1 MSVITRFAPSPTGYL
16 HIGSAR
22 TALFNY
28 LFAKHMGGKFLLRI
42 EDTDRARSTQSAV
55 DAILEGME
63 WLGLKHDGEVIFQ
76 FARQPRHAEVAKQLL
91 EQGGAYYCYTTQAE
105 LDEFR
110 AQNPNAK
117 FRSPWRNDGTP
128 PAGVP
133 PVIRLKAP
141 LEGAIKV
148 RDHVRGEVSVDA
160 KELDD
165 MVLLRADGTPTYMLA
180 VVIDDHDMNVTHVI
194 RGDDHFTNTFR
205 QVLLYQA
212 LGWNIPEF
220 AHIPLIHGA
229 DGAKLSKRHGAL
241 GVDAYRDMGYLP
253 EALRN
258 YLLRLGWSHGD
269 DEIISDTQA
278 IEWFSLEGLGNS
290 PSRLDFDKLK
300 SVNAHYMKT
309 ATPERLLSLLSSCGA
324 HSASAGS
331 RATQRDSAQLLSSS
345 QNDVLIKA
353 MPWLVERASTL
364 VELAEQFEF
373 LVADRPIPCTEKAD
387 QIITEAKGWLVF
399 VSAKF
404 EGINEWNEANLKAAA
419 EAFMIEKGLKPKQFM
434 PAMRA
439 ALSGREASAGSVY
452 QIMEVLGSEETLG
465 RLGDCC

>member
-1 MSVITRFAPSPTGYL
+1 MTQIITRFAPSPTGYL
-16 HIGSAR
+16 HIGGAR

-42 EDTDRARSTQSAV
+42 EDTDRARSTQAAV
-55 DAILEGME
+55 EAILDGME

-76 FARQPRHAEVAKQLL
+76 FARQARHAEVAKELL
-91 EQGGAYYCYTTQAE
+91 ERGGAYYCYTTQAE
-105 LDEFR
+105 LDDFR
-110 AQNPNAK
+110 EKNPNAK
-117 FRSPWRNDGTP
+117 FRSPWRNGGTP

-141 LEGAIKV
+141 LEGAV
-148 RDHVRGEVSVDA
+148 TVCDHVRGEVSVEA

-180 VVIDDHDMNVTHVI
+180 VVVDDHDMNVSHVI

-212 LGWNIPEF
+212 MGWNVPEF

-269 DEIISDTQA
+269 AEIISDEQA
-278 IEWFSLEGLGNS
+278 IEWFELEGLGNS

-300 SVNAHYMKT
+300 SVNAHYMK
-309 ATPERLLSLLSSCGA
+309 AADPERLLSLLSSCGA
-324 HSASAGS
+324 QGAGTGSQATGRDPVQSLRAS
-331 RATQRDSAQLLSSS
+331 QDL
-345 QNDVLIKA
+345 VKA
-353 MPWLVERASTL
+353 LPWLIERASTL
-364 VELAEQFEF
+364 VELAEQAEF
-373 LVADRPIPCTEKAD
+373 LIADRPIPMTEKAD
-387 QIITEAKGWLVF
+387 QIVTEAKGWLVF
-399 VSAKF
+399 VGAKL
-404 EGINEWNEANLKAAA
+404 EGVSQWNEANLKACT
-419 EAFMIEKGLKPKQFM
+419 EAFMLDKGLKNKQFM

-439 ALSGREASAGSVY
+439 VLSGREASAGSIF
-452 QIMEVLGSEETLG
+452 QIMEALGKQETLG
-465 RLGDCC
+465 RLEDCV